1 MSEIIILSGSPAMP
15 SRTDISLRYI
25 QTLVEKEGFTTDYH
39 SITEFSANDLFQGR
53 YDSKDILGLSEKVK
67 QANGI
72 IIGSPVY
79 KASYTGVLK
88 ALIDLLPE
96 GAFKDKPVL
105 PIMIGGS
112 NRHLLAID
120 YSLKPLISILKGEP
134 MQGLYYVD
142 KEVDKQNSEH
152 PITDVELLERTKSQ
166 VQEFVE
172 AIQKR
177 RNG

>member
-1 MSEIIILSGSPAMP
+1 MSDIVILSGSPAIP
-15 SRTDISLRYI
+15 SRTDISLKHI
-25 QTLVEKEGFTTDYH
+25 QSLVENAGFTTAYF
-39 SITEFSANDLFQGR
+39 SITDFSADDLFQGK
-53 YDSKDILGLSEKVK
+53 YNSEDISKLSERI
-67 QANGI
+67 QAARGV

-96 GAFKDKPVL
+96 GAFKGKPVL

-120 YSLKPLISILKGEP
+120 YALKPLISILKGEP
-134 MQGLYYVD
+134 LQGIYFVD
-142 KEVDKQNSEH
+142 KEIDKQNPEY
-152 PITDVELLERTKSQ
+152 PINDLHLIDRVQSQ

-172 AIQKR
+172 AIQL
-177 RNG
+177 RN

>member
-1 MSEIIILSGSPAMP
+1 MSDIVILSGSPAIP
-15 SRTDISLRYI
+15 SRTDISLKHI
-25 QTLVEKEGFTTDYH
+25 QSLVENAGFTTAYF
-39 SITEFSANDLFQGR
+39 SITDFSADDLFQGK
-53 YDSKDILGLSEKVK
+53 YNSEDISKLSERI
-67 QANGI
+67 QAARGV

-96 GAFKDKPVL
+96 GAFKGKPVL

-120 YSLKPLISILKGEP
+120 YALKPLISILKGEP
-134 MQGLYYVD
+134 LQGIYFVD
-142 KEVDKQNSEH
+142 KEIDKQNPEK
-152 PITDVELLERTKSQ
+152 PINDLHLIDRVQSQ

-172 AIQKR
+172 AIQL
-177 RNG
+177 RN

>member
-1 MSEIIILSGSPAMP
+1 MTEIIIVSGSPAIP
-15 SRTDISLRYI
+15 SRTDISLKFI
-25 QTLVEKEGFTTDYH
+25 QSLVEKEGFTTDYY
-39 SITEFSANDLFQGR
+39 SITDFSADDLFQGR
-53 YDSKDILGLSEKVK
+53 YNSEDILGISKKIK

-88 ALIDLLPE
+88 ALIDLFPE

-120 YSLKPLISILKGEP
+120 YALKPLISILKGEP
-134 MQGLYYVD
+134 MQGLYFVD
-142 KEVDKQNSEH
+142 NEIDKQSPEA
-152 PITDVELLERTKSQ
+152 PIKDVELLNRTHSQ
-166 VQEFVE
+166 VKEFID

-177 RNG
+177 SK

>member
-1 MSEIIILSGSPAMP
+1 MKDIVILSGSPAIP
-15 SRTDISLRYI
+15 SRTDISLKHI
-25 QTLVEKEGFTTDYH
+25 QVLVEKEGFSTAYY
-39 SITEFSANDLFQGR
+39 SITDFSADDLFQGR
-53 YDSKDILGLSEKVK
+53 YNSGEISKLAENISK
-67 QANGI
+67 ARGI

-96 GAFKDKPVL
+96 NAFKGKPVL

-112 NRHLLAID
+112 HRHLLAID
-120 YSLKPLISILKGEP
+120 YALKPLISILKGEP
-134 MQGLYYVD
+134 LQGIYFVD
-142 KEVDKQNSEH
+142 KEIDKTAPEN
-152 PITDVELLERTKSQ
+152 PIHDLNLIDRVQGQ

-172 AIQKR
+172 AIQL

>member
-1 MSEIIILSGSPAMP
+1 MSEIVILSGSPSIP
-15 SRTDISLRYI
+15 SRTDISLKYI
-25 QTLVEKEGFTTDYH
+25 QILLEKEGFTTKYY
-39 SITEFSANDLFQGR
+39 SITEFSATDLFQGR
-53 YDSKDILGLSEKVK
+53 YDSEDILMVSEKIK

-88 ALIDLLPE
+88 ALIDLFPE

-120 YSLKPLISILKGEP
+120 YALKPLISILKGEP
-134 MQGLYYVD
+134 MQGLYFVD
-142 KEVDKQNSEH
+142 KEVDKQNPLS
-152 PITDVELLERTKSQ
+152 PIREEELLNRTQSQ
-166 VQEFVE
+166 VKEFIE

-177 RNG
+177 L

>member
-1 MSEIIILSGSPAMP
+1 MNKIVILSGSPSIP
-15 SRTDISLRYI
+15 SRTDISLKYI
-25 QTLVEKEGFTTDYH
+25 QTLVEKEGFTTEYY
-39 SITEFSANDLFQGR
+39 SITEFSATDLFQGR
-53 YDSKDILGLSEKVK
+53 YDSEDILMVSEKIK

-88 ALIDLLPE
+88 ALIDLFPE

-120 YSLKPLISILKGEP
+120 YALKPLISILKGEP
-134 MQGLYYVD
+134 MQGLYFVD
-142 KEVDKQNSEH
+142 KEVDKQNPVS
-152 PITDVELLERTKSQ
+152 PIRDEELLNRTQSQ
-166 VQEFVE
+166 VKEFIE

-177 RNG
+177 L

>member
-1 MSEIIILSGSPAMP
+1 MSKIVILSGSPAIP
-15 SRTDISLRYI
+15 SRTDISLKYI
-25 QTLVEKEGFTTDYH
+25 EKLVEKEGFTTEYY
-39 SITEFSANDLFQGR
+39 SITDFSPIDLFQGR
-53 YDSKDILGLSEKVK
+53 YDSEDILLLAEKIK

-120 YSLKPLISILKGEP
+120 YALKPLISILKGEP
-134 MQGLYYVD
+134 MQGLYFVD
-142 KEVDKQNSEH
+142 KEVEKQNPLS
-152 PITDVELLERTKSQ
+152 PIRDEELLNRTQSQ
-166 VQEFVE
+166 VNEFVE

-177 RNG
+177 K

>member
-1 MSEIIILSGSPAMP
+1 MSEIVILSGSPASP
-15 SRTDISLRYI
+15 SRTDISLKHVRS
-25 QTLVEKEGFTTDYH
+25 LVEQEGFTTAYY
-39 SITEFSANDLFQGR
+39 SITDFSADDLFQGR
-53 YDSKDILGLSEKVK
+53 YNSEDIIKLSEKI
-67 QANGI
+67 QEARGI

-96 GAFKDKPVL
+96 GAFKNKPVL

-120 YSLKPLISILKGEP
+120 YALKPLISILKGEP
-134 MQGLYYVD
+134 LQGLYFVD
-142 KEVDKQNSEH
+142 KEIDKQNPES
-152 PITDVELLERTKSQ
+152 PIKDGELVDRVQSQ

-172 AIQKR
+172 AIQL
-177 RNG
+177 RNN

>member
-1 MSEIIILSGSPAMP
+1 MSDIVILSGSPAIP
-15 SRTDISLRYI
+15 SRTDISLKHI
-25 QTLVEKEGFTTDYH
+25 QSLVENEGYNTAYF
-39 SITEFSANDLFQGR
+39 SITDFSAEDLFQGK
-53 YDSKDILGLSEKVK
+53 YNSEDILKLSERI
-67 QANGI
+67 QAARGI

-96 GAFKDKPVL
+96 GSFKGKPVL

-120 YSLKPLISILKGEP
+120 YALKPLISILKGEP
-134 MQGLYYVD
+134 LQGIYFVD
-142 KEVDKQNSEH
+142 KEIDKQNSEK
-152 PITDVELLERTKSQ
+152 PINDLHLMDRVQSQ

-172 AIQKR
+172 AIQL
-177 RNG
+177 RN

>member
-1 MSEIIILSGSPAMP
+1 MSDIVILSGSPAIP
-15 SRTDISLRYI
+15 SRTDISLKHI
-25 QTLVEKEGFTTDYH
+25 QSLVENAGFTTAYF
-39 SITEFSANDLFQGR
+39 SITDFSADDLFQGKYNR
-53 YDSKDILGLSEKVK
+53 EDISKLSERI
-67 QANGI
+67 QAARGV

-96 GAFKDKPVL
+96 GAFKGKPVL

-120 YSLKPLISILKGEP
+120 YALKPLISILKGEP
-134 MQGLYYVD
+134 LQGIYFVD
-142 KEVDKQNSEH
+142 KEIDKQNPEN
-152 PITDVELLERTKSQ
+152 PINDLHLIDRVQSQ

-172 AIQKR
+172 AIQL
-177 RNG
+177 RN

>member
-1 MSEIIILSGSPAMP
+1 MSDIVILSGSPAIP
-15 SRTDISLRYI
+15 SRTDISLKHI
-25 QTLVEKEGFTTDYH
+25 QSLVENAGFTTAYF
-39 SITEFSANDLFQGR
+39 SITDFSAGDLFQGK
-53 YDSKDILGLSEKVK
+53 YNSEDISKLSERI
-67 QANGI
+67 QAARGV

-96 GAFKDKPVL
+96 GAFKGKPVL

-120 YSLKPLISILKGEP
+120 YALKPLISILKGEP
-134 MQGLYYVD
+134 LQGIYFVD
-142 KEVDKQNSEH
+142 KEIDKQKPEN
-152 PITDVELLERTKSQ
+152 PINDLHLIDRVQSQ

-172 AIQKR
+172 AIQL
-177 RNG
+177 RN

>member
-1 MSEIIILSGSPAMP
+1 MSDIVILSGSPAIP
-15 SRTDISLRYI
+15 SRTDISLKHI
-25 QTLVEKEGFTTDYH
+25 QSLVENAGFTTAYF
-39 SITEFSANDLFQGR
+39 SITDFSADDLFQGK
-53 YDSKDILGLSEKVK
+53 YNSEDISKLSERI
-67 QANGI
+67 QAARGV

-96 GAFKDKPVL
+96 GAFKGKPVL

-120 YSLKPLISILKGEP
+120 YALKPLISILKGEP
-134 MQGLYYVD
+134 LQGIYFVD
-142 KEVDKQNSEH
+142 KEIDKQNSEK
-152 PITDVELLERTKSQ
+152 PINDSHLIDRVQSQ

-172 AIQKR
+172 AIQL
-177 RNG
+177 RN

>member
-1 MSEIIILSGSPAMP
+1 MSEIVILSGSPAVP
-15 SRTDISLRYI
+15 SRTDISLKHI
-25 QTLVEKEGFTTDYH
+25 QALVEKEGFTTDYY
-39 SITEFSANDLFQGR
+39 SITEFSPEELFQGR
-53 YDSKDILGLSEKVK
+53 YNSKDILSLSEKIHK
-67 QANGI
+67 ANGI

-120 YSLKPLISILKGEP
+120 YALKPLISILKGEP
-134 MQGLYYVD
+134 LQGLYFVD
-142 KEVDKQNSEH
+142 KEIDKQDPEK
-152 PITDVELLERTKSQ
+152 PIKDEGLVDRMQGQ
-166 VQEFVE
+166 VQEFIE
-172 AIQKR
+172 AIHKR
-177 RNG
+177 RN